1 MSGVILTGHGRFASG
16 LYQAICQIMGE
27 QPYFCAVDFPDGKST
42 DELELELQEA
52 VASCKQAGGVV
63 FVTDILGGSP
73 FRCASMM
80 SMNAANMEVVTGTN
94 MQMLIELL
102 MERDGLSAEELRDMA
117 IDSGK
122 RGITSLWHES
132 HKQQSEAE
140 VECDGI

>member
-16 LYQAICQIMGE
+16 LYQAVCQIIGE
-27 QPYFCAVDFPDGKST
+27 QPAFCAVDFPDGKST
-42 DELELELQEA
+42 EELEHELLAA
-52 VASCKQAGGVV
+52 VDKCKQGGGVV

-73 FRCASMM
+73 FRTASMI
-80 SMNAANMEVVTGTN
+80 SMNSSNAEVITGTN

-102 MERDGLSAEELRDMA
+102 MERDGLSAEELREMA
-117 IDSGK
+117 LESGK

-132 HKQQSEAE
+132 GKQKEQAE